1 MPLHISWY
9 TIYAISWYVTQAYI
23 VLLVLAHI
31 VTQSGVKGLPKICCR
46 KSDLQIFW
54 VKTLLCGLIVHHY
67 TVRGPSLCLCL
78 YLCNCICICFHICI
92 CTAQPPCSVAPWWS
106 GLSALALDQF
116 LIVWLHHVIHV
127 RGSLTWFHWIYARVC
142 VCVSM
147 CLFVCV
153 SVCLCVCLSM
163 SLCVCVSVCLCVC
176 ECLFCMWGEV
186 GTWVL
191 LAMQLELDLSPLSLI
206 LRNHSSHCGILHT
219 FLHFNSTSARKEAQ
233 MIHKSK

>member
-142 VCVSM
+142 VYVSM
-147 CLFVCV
+147 CLCV
-153 SVCLCVCLSM
+153 YVSM
-163 SLCVCVSVCLCVC
+163 CLCVCVSVCLRLSVLHVRGGGHLGFTCYA
-176 ECLFCMWGEV
+176 V
-186 GTWVL
+186 GTRFITSVTNF
-191 LAMQLELDLSPLSLI
+191 EESFLSLW
-206 LRNHSSHCGILHT
+206 HPVHT
-219 FLHFNSTSARKEAQ
+219 FLHFKSTSARKEAQ

>member
-1 MPLHISWY
+1 MQCNVAQAHIMPLHISWY

-92 CTAQPPCSVAPWWS
+92 CTAPPPCSVAPWWS

-127 RGSLTWFHWIYARVC
+127 RGSLTWFH
-142 VCVSM
+142 
-147 CLFVCV
+147 
-153 SVCLCVCLSM
+153 
-163 SLCVCVSVCLCVC
+163 
-176 ECLFCMWGEV
+176 
-186 GTWVL
+186 
-191 LAMQLELDLSPLSLI
+191 
-206 LRNHSSHCGILHT
+206 
-219 FLHFNSTSARKEAQ
+219 
-233 MIHKSK
+233 